1 MLNHA
6 EPCWTCVRFHI
17 FHFPARPLWPHQF
30 PGSIGA
36 FGPFCSPWFDVH
48 PSDEKESL
56 EFAVCTTR
64 PLTTSAPQ
72 TKMSCYVNT
81 WIFDWNILKYHT
93 SATRITIYRLSIYH
107 YLSLQFSIC
116 IYIYICVCNIHLY
129 LYVYWWIYVFVWL
142 DHLTGVRGIFSELR
156 AKATA
161 WSLSHTDFWW
171 IMMDHDAFLE
181 FLHISPGFTFQTLQ
195 SMRIRAKQLR
205 SGIPTHRPWCLRN
218 AFECHRMPSI
228 LYTGRVDVDRSA
240 RHSSTLHH
248 DTSSKQ
254 KRSIAS
260 THSVL
265 PREQPVT
272 AFNFPRAG
280 SSRLGQSF
288 QKSEQQ
294 AVIMWNPLQS
304 NGYPQWP
311 RMPKDCLFRGANL
324 ETSTKNSIEL
334 EILKTLRAP
343 QMMRAWPSVDG
354 VF

>member
-6 EPCWTCVRFHI
+6 EPMCVFM

-107 YLSLQFSIC
+107 YLSLQFSLSLN
-116 IYIYICVCNIHLY
+116 IYICVCSIHLY

-171 IMMDHDAFLE
+171 IMMDHDAFLKKFSIFLLFLPSKPCKVCGSVRSSWGRE
-181 FLHISPGFTFQTLQ
+181 FQPIAHD
-195 SMRIRAKQLR
+195 
-205 SGIPTHRPWCLRN
+205 
-218 AFECHRMPSI
+218 AFEMPSNAIACHRFYIQDVSMWIDQQGTQAHCITIRLLSKNAALPLHT
-228 LYTGRVDVDRSA
+228 LYFRV
-240 RHSSTLHH
+240 
-248 DTSSKQ
+248 
-254 KRSIAS
+254 
-260 THSVL
+260 
-265 PREQPVT
+265 
-272 AFNFPRAG
+272 
-280 SSRLGQSF
+280 
-288 QKSEQQ
+288 
-294 AVIMWNPLQS
+294 
-304 NGYPQWP
+304 
-311 RMPKDCLFRGANL
+311 
-324 ETSTKNSIEL
+324 NSL
-334 EILKTLRAP
+334 
-343 QMMRAWPSVDG
+343 
-354 VF
+354 

>member
-6 EPCWTCVRFHI
+6 EPMCVFM

-107 YLSLQFSIC
+107 YLSLQFSLSKYIYVCVQHSSIFIC
-116 IYIYICVCNIHLY
+116 ILMNLCVCLIGSFNRSPRNLFWIESQSHRMEFES
-129 LYVYWWIYVFVWL
+129 YWFL
-142 DHLTGVRGIFSELR
+142 
-156 AKATA
+156 
-161 WSLSHTDFWW
+161 
-171 IMMDHDAFLE
+171 MNHDGPWRISKKI
-181 FLHISPGFTFQTLQ
+181 LHISPVFTFQTLQ

-218 AFECHRMPSI
+218 AFEMPSNAIACHRFYIQDVSMWIDQQGTQAHCITIRLLSKNAALPLHT
-228 LYTGRVDVDRSA
+228 LYFRV
-240 RHSSTLHH
+240 
-248 DTSSKQ
+248 
-254 KRSIAS
+254 
-260 THSVL
+260 
-265 PREQPVT
+265 
-272 AFNFPRAG
+272 
-280 SSRLGQSF
+280 
-288 QKSEQQ
+288 
-294 AVIMWNPLQS
+294 
-304 NGYPQWP
+304 
-311 RMPKDCLFRGANL
+311 
-324 ETSTKNSIEL
+324 NSL
-334 EILKTLRAP
+334 
-343 QMMRAWPSVDG
+343 
-354 VF
+354 